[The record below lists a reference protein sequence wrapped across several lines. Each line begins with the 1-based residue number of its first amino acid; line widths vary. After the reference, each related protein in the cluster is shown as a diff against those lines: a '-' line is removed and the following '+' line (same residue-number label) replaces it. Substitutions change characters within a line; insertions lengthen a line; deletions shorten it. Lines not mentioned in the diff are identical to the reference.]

1 MNRKNVFLPVVFS
14 LVAILTSCFMSPS
27 SDGSGAVRIAL
38 PVVHGANASVFGTRA
53 DVPAGTGSF
62 LIDIDCGS
70 VKKTVTGIE
79 GKEIVVDNLPLG
91 TCNITGTFFDS
102 NKNEAAYGK
111 ASCTIV
117 EGEPVPVT
125 LALYFNVLDR
135 IESLTLISAK
145 KEYSTYETL
154 DPKKDCVVMARLSN
168 GYSCFLSDEY
178 GRGVYVAVTENPGFV
193 QVMEE
198 AHSGGPVSGGGGGE
212 GASTHEFGPVAGNF
226 TVTIYANTPS
236 HGTKSVSYNVT
247 TRNYW
252 TELCS
257 RSYDVDEGDSLKYTI
272 DHDMYADST
281 CLCMGNITLVSTG
294 DYSIKRSKT
303 FLNEESWFFEVSGKL
318 VLGDGINRISID
330 GQTNV
335 SELYRGNT
343 GSAIML
349 DDGGS
354 LVMNGVVAKNNLI
367 SGTSRGAVISS
378 AEESSGGSSVELTG
392 CTFENNVNKSTHG
405 GAVYLDKGFP
415 LTVRNCVF
423 DGNACDY
430 DMGAEGQGG
439 AIYCNDRLTVTDST
453 FRKNKD
459 GSNGGAAIYVAY
471 CNNTAGN
478 NVDVT
483 MTNVKF
489 LNNISSQ
496 AVVYIRQAENV
507 NRNVVIRNVDFSY
520 NNPGVPLFVF
530 ESVERIELAGKMTN
544 IASSAPLII
553 RKTSEDTPLNTNGIE
568 NIEFA
573 D

>member
-1 MNRKNVFLPVVFS
+1 MNRKFVFFPVVFS
-14 LVAILTSCFMSPS
+14 LIAVLSSCFMAPS

-38 PVVHGANASVFGTRA
+38 PVVQGANASVYGSKA
-53 DVPAGTGSF
+53 DVPAGSGMFT
-62 LIDIDCGS
+62 IQVECGS
-70 VKKTVTGIE
+70 VKKTLPGME
-79 GKEIVVDNLPLG
+79 GQVLVVDNLPLG
-91 TCNITGTFFDS
+91 TCNITGTYFDS

-111 ASCTIV
+111 QTCTIV
-117 EGEPVPVT
+117 EGEPVPVVLT
-125 LALYFNVLDR
+125 LYYNVLDR
-135 IESLTLISAK
+135 IESLSLVSAK

-154 DPKKDCVVMARLSN
+154 DPKKDCVVMAKLSN
-168 GYSCFLSDEY
+168 GYSCLLSDEY
-178 GRGVYVAVTENPGFV
+178 GKSVFVAVRENPGFV
-193 QVMEE
+193 HVMEE
-198 AHSGGPVSGGGGGE
+198 TAVGGGGS
-212 GASTHEFGPVAGNF
+212 GASGSATHEFGPVAGNYI
-226 TVTIYANTPS
+226 VTIYANTPNN
-236 HGTKSVSYNVT
+236 GTKSVSYNVT

-330 GQTNV
+330 GQTDV
-335 SELYRGNT
+335 SELYKGNA

-349 DDGGS
+349 DAGGS